1 MAYPTVDAPYGLKPI
16 NLIGGQ
22 VFAGSTRN
30 LPIQYGYAQNIMYGD
45 FVSLN
50 RGFVT
55 RTAISTSSFTSTA
68 LPIGIFL
75 GCSFTNPTTKQK
87 QFSQYWPTGT
97 QAGDAVAIVTDDP
110 DTVFK
115 AVMVTSGTTIGSAAS
130 ALVGQNVGYV
140 DNNSSGATA
149 YASGN
154 SNNGVL
160 VPTVTPPAG
169 PATTSTLPLRIV
181 GLVPDTAVSQSYTG
195 SSSSQTITLT
205 TALASTSAVV
215 VGSEVGYLSSNG
227 TYISTGSY
235 VNSVTNTTT
244 IVMNNTIA
252 VPGSVVAIP
261 AGSTIV
267 FTQYPEVLVKF
278 NQAQHEYYSA
288 TAMA

>member
-1 MAYPTVDAPYGLKPI
+1 MAYPTVSAPYGLQPV

-30 LPIQYGYAQNIMYGD
+30 LPIQYNYATNIYYGD

-50 RGFVT
+50 RGFIV
-55 RTAISTSSFTSTA
+55 RTTISTASFTSTG
-68 LPIGIFL
+68 LPVGIFL
-75 GCSFTNPTTKQK
+75 GCYYTNPTTKQRLY
-87 QFSQYWPTGT
+87 SQYYPANTA
-97 QAGDAVAIVTDDP
+97 AGDITAIVSDDP

-115 AVMVTSGTTIGSAAS
+115 AAMVTATTAIASAAS
-130 ALVGQNVGYV
+130 AMVGQNVGYV
-140 DNNSSGATA
+140 DNGGSATT
-149 YASGN
+149 GN
-154 SNNGVL
+154 SLNAVL

-181 GLVPDTAVSQSYTG
+181 GVVPDTAVSQSYTG
-195 SSSSQTITLT
+195 SSSTQTITLT
-205 TALASTSAVV
+205 TPLASTSAIA
-215 VGSEVGYLSSNG
+215 VGSEVGYIAANG
-227 TYISTGSY
+227 QYIGTGSY

-244 IVMNNTIA
+244 VVMNNTIA

-261 AGSTIV
+261 SGSTIV